1 MFFSE
6 YQLEYLVGAIFFII
20 IVFALDV
27 EFHCGMHLFI
37 LVVGVHG
44 VLTDID
50 VQAFLFFEI
59 LAYLEISLLYDEF
72 CWKRPFLNLWR
83 KLSFLLGC
91 WSWGL
96 WLAFLFKLL
105 LLLGIGSLIGCGTR
119 SFLSFVSC
127 LIYFL
132 NLHSNM
138 LLLNFLFYHNW
149 NLNNTLSFR
158 IFEHLSLSKDIW
170 HSFSILQSDII
181 IYFLFA
187 IWPIIMW
194 NSWSKYMILTIRRH
208 LCFVDCFRS
217 IHVIRLLVSVC
228 RRVPVW
234 SSIITCLTA
243 NVQRSFLLDLK
254 VPLNIWCFAASFTF

>member
-27 EFHCGMHLFI
+27 EFYCRMHLFI
-37 LVVGVHG
+37 LVVRVHG
-44 VLTDID
+44 VLTDVD

-59 LAYLEISLLYDEF
+59 LPYLEISLLDDEF

-105 LLLGIGSLIGCGTR
+105 LLLGISSLIGCGTR
-119 SFLSFVSC
+119 SFLSFGSC
-127 LIYFL
+127 LIHCL

-138 LLLNFLFYHNW
+138 LFLDVFLYHNW
-149 NLNNTLSFR
+149 NLNSTLRFR

-170 HSFSILQSDII
+170 RSFSILQSDII

-194 NSWSKYMILTIRRH
+194 NSWSKYMILTICWH
-208 LCFVDCFRS
+208 LCFVYYFRS
-217 IHVIRLLVSVC
+217 IHVIRLLVSIC
-228 RRVPVW
+228 RYVPVR
-234 SSIITCLTA
+234 SSIMTCLTA
-243 NVQRSFLLDLK
+243 NVQPSFLLDLK
-254 VPLNIWCFAASFTF
+254 VPLNIWCSSASFTF